1 MATTYCAS
9 REEWLI
15 SVSEDQ
21 TFFWYMLMLEKKL
34 PDQEKNMGKFW
45 EMSCMKNESALVICQ
60 SVQLFL
66 TAHVLN
72 WIIEA

>member
-1 MATTYCAS
+1 MATTYHAS

-21 TFFWYMLMLEKKL
+21 TFFWHMLMLEKKL
-34 PDQEKNMGKFW
+34 PDQEKSMGKFW
-45 EMSCMKNESALVICQ
+45 EMSHMKNELALVICQ

-66 TAHVLN
+66 TAHVLD